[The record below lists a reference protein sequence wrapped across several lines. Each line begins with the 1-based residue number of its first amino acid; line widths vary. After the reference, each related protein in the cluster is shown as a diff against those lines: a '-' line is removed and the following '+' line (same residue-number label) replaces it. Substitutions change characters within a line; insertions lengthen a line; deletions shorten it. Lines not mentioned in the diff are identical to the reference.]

1 MFNWMNMLK
10 AQDSSEDPGLVTRFK
25 LKIINFLLFGN

>member
-1 MFNWMNMLK
+1 MNMLK
-10 AQDSSEDPGLVTRFK
+10 AQDSSEDPGLVKRFK